1 MTTLIERIRS
11 GEILVA
17 DGAMGTSLF
26 GTGVRPGESLERY
39 NLDDPARVEA
49 VSAAFVEAGA
59 DVVQTNTF
67 GASPLNL
74 ARHGLEDRADE
85 INGAAVRIAK
95 SAARGRAFVY
105 ASIGPCGRLVKPYGD
120 TEPERIAESFRRQ
133 LDAIAAEGVD
143 LVCVETMTD
152 LTEAKLAVEAA
163 RAAAPNTPIA
173 ATMTFDPTPRGFF
186 TVMGTDIERAAR
198 ELIDAGA
205 DLVGSNCGNGTE
217 TMVRIAG
224 EFRRCTEAPL
234 VIQSNAGVPEMK
246 AGEPVWPES
255 PSDFAAQAAGLADV
269 GVAII
274 GGCCG
279 TTPEHIRFL
288 RAAVDAVEK
297 A

>member
-1 MTTLIERIRS
+1 
-11 GEILVA
+11 
-17 DGAMGTSLF
+17 
-26 GTGVRPGESLERY
+26 
-39 NLDDPARVEA
+39 
-49 VSAAFVEAGA
+49 
-59 DVVQTNTF
+59 
-67 GASPLNL
+67 
-74 ARHGLEDRADE
+74 
-85 INGAAVRIAK
+85 
-95 SAARGRAFVY
+95 
-105 ASIGPCGRLVKPYGD
+105 
-120 TEPERIAESFRRQ
+120 
-133 LDAIAAEGVD
+133 
-143 LVCVETMTD
+143 MTD